1 MTMRNDFR
9 RALTEGRVTGL
20 PMALLGKT
28 WSTEELATVDV
39 LKLVSSSYVYAI
51 EVALYAGKRDV
62 SGE

>member
-1 MTMRNDFR
+1 
-9 RALTEGRVTGL
+9 
-20 PMALLGKT
+20 MALLGKT